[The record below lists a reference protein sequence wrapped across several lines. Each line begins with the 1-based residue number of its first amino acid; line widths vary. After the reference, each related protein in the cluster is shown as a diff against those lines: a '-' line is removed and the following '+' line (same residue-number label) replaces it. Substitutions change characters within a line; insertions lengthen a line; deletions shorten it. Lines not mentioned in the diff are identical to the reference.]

1 MMNVKISDW
10 IHRRIAP
17 ALCTGSALQYAVMR
31 HPDDEDARHHQ
42 EGDGFP
48 HLTRHRDQRDP
59 ERRHDQPHDGRRR
72 TEPGE
77 VEGAF
82 PGIVKIMT
90 SDSQ

>member
-1 MMNVKISDW
+1 MNVKISDW
-10 IHRRIAP
+10 ITGNRTRALRRIRAP
-17 ALCTGSALQYAVMR
+17 VRRDG

-59 ERRHDQPHDGRRR
+59 ERRNDQPHDGRRGA
-72 TEPGE
+72 EPGE